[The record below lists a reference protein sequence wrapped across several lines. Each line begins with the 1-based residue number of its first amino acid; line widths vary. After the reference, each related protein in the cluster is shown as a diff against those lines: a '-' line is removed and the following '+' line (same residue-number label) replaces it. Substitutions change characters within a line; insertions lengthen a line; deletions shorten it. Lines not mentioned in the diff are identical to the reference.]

1 VYRLRLGKKSHM
13 GKNPLCQTEASYIK
27 SASKH
32 LLGGIMRARRTDSK
46 KWTSLP
52 QEYMENVHSTLAS
65 KYEKELNGSDV
76 VFEGRVYEKEVVVR
90 VGFLPKGRLKQHNFE
105 LAFDI
110 PEAKDQVLNKL
121 NSGLDFLDSLFT
133 EFFAKDGFENS
144 EYEETLPVLWKPL
157 SSGKDIFHFQYSTEN
172 SKLESMAD
180 EWLSKQGNA
189 LVNELD
195 ADVDELDAYN
205 FSEQYDAET
214 LEKIIELK
222 KTEKAFADNDI
233 EHGEGDQHLH

>member
-1 VYRLRLGKKSHM
+1 
-13 GKNPLCQTEASYIK
+13 
-27 SASKH
+27 
-32 LLGGIMRARRTDSK
+32 MRARRTDSK

-52 QEYMENVHSTLAS
+52 QEYMENVHSTLTS
-65 KYEKELNGSDV
+65 QYEKELKGSEV
-76 VFEGRVYEKEVVVR
+76 VFEGRVYEREVVVR
-90 VGFLPKGRLKQHNFE
+90 IGFLPKGRLKQHNFE

-110 PEAKDQVLNKL
+110 PETRDQVLTKL
-121 NSGLDFLDSLFT
+121 NNGLDFLDSLFI

-144 EYEETLPVLWKPL
+144 DYEETLPVLWKPL

-180 EWLSKQGNA
+180 EWLSKQDKA
-189 LVNELD
+189 LVNDLDSELD
-195 ADVDELDAYN
+195 EMDAYN

-222 KTEKAFADNDI
+222 KTETN
-233 EHGEGDQHLH
+233 EGDRHLH

>member
-1 VYRLRLGKKSHM
+1 
-13 GKNPLCQTEASYIK
+13 
-27 SASKH
+27 
-32 LLGGIMRARRTDSK
+32 MRARRTDSK
-46 KWTSLP
+46 KWTHLP
-52 QEYMENVHSTLAS
+52 QDYLDNVRSALTS
-65 KYEKELNGSDV
+65 QYEKELNGSEV
-76 VFEGRVYEKEVVVR
+76 VIGGRVYEKEVVVR

-121 NSGLDFLDSLFT
+121 SSGLDFLDSLFA

-157 SSGKDIFHFQYSTEN
+157 SSSKDIFHFQYSTEN

-195 ADVDELDAYN
+195 SEIDDLDAYN

-233 EHGEGDQHLH
+233 EHNDSDQNLH